1 MNTRRWELLKGHPRV
16 CPMPLN
22 GNIQG
27 VTLSW
32 YKITLLEASC
42 LNEGCN
48 SLNKSIL
55 VLLSLKKKKKKKKP
69 YSKSWASQVAL
80 AVKNSPTSAGDIRDA
95 GSIPRLGRSPGGGN
109 SNPLQ
114 CSCLENPRDREAW
127 WAIVHRVTES
137 RTQLSTL
144 ACSALGDLSKVCLY
158 EFFLVSL
165 CLWVEETPSSVYREG
180 SSHSSRGILGFENL
194 S

>member
-1 MNTRRWELLKGHPRV
+1 MTWEPSQ
-16 CPMPLN
+16 
-22 GNIQG
+22 GN
-27 VTLSW
+27 
-32 YKITLLEASC
+32 ED
-42 LNEGCN
+42 
-48 SLNKSIL
+48 
-55 VLLSLKKKKKKKKP
+55 LKKWLNLSVFMLSVMKNG
-69 YSKSWASQVAL
+69 KSWKDVIGQRVWAKCSKL
-80 AVKNSPTSAGDIRDA
+80 RLPRWLSSTGSTCSAGDTGDA
-95 GSIPRLGRSPGGGN
+95 GSIPGLGRSPGGGN
-109 SNPLQ
+109 SNPIQ

-180 SSHSSRGILGFENL
+180 TSHSSRGILGFENL